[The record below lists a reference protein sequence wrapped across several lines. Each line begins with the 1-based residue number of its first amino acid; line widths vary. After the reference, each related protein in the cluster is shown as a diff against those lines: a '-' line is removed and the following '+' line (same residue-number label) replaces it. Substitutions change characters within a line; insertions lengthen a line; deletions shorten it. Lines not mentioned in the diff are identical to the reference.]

1 MSRTPIAPLRS
12 GAATPAGE
20 EATEPVFER
29 RLASGGSLQLRTSA
43 EGEELELR
51 SARGDLDLRIVLTAA
66 GPVVSLRCAR
76 LEVESPEVAFRCDT
90 FDVHAKGDVRLAS
103 EREVSITADE
113 LRAKT
118 ERDIHLNG
126 AYVRLNCTPDLEV
139 PVPMPDVAA
148 LLQAAGQ
155 HAYAL
160 GAACDHGPGCD
171 HEHAQVAPEAPNA
184 ATGEPSA
191 P

>member
-1 MSRTPIAPLRS
+1 MSHDPVVPSRSSVTVVREPESEPI
-12 GAATPAGE
+12 
-20 EATEPVFER
+20 FER
-29 RLASGGSLQLRTSA
+29 RLASGGLLHLRTS
-43 EGEELELR
+43 EQGEELELR

-76 LEVESPEVAFRCDT
+76 LDVESPEVAFRCDT
-90 FDVHAKGDVRLAS
+90 FDVQAKGDVRLAS

-126 AYVRLNCTPDLEV
+126 AYVRINCDPDLQV

-148 LLQAAGQ
+148 FLQAAGQ
-155 HAYAL
+155 HAH
-160 GAACDHGPGCD
+160 GPTCDHGPAGD
-171 HEHAQVAPEAPNA
+171 HDHARGDEAAAAGAPPK
-184 ATGEPSA
+184 P
-191 P
+191 